1 MCVCGY
7 MQAANDMAAISLAEH
22 VSVMA
27 STVYAK
33 HDVA

>member
-1 MCVCGY
+1 
-7 MQAANDMAAISLAEH
+7 MQAANDVAAISLAEH

-27 STVYAK
+27 SIVYAK